1 MTVLV
6 SGSVAVDHIM
16 VFQGRF
22 KDVILPD
29 RVHALNVAFHVPE
42 LRRTFGGCAA
52 NIAYNLRLLG
62 DDPLVLATVGAPTS
76 TSTPPGSTAAA
87 SGATGSACCR
97 ARARAGAYITTDLD
111 DNQIVGF
118 HPGAMERAHEV
129 RVDDVRAPIE
139 RGIVSPNG
147 RRAMV
152 EHARALKARG
162 VPTVVDPGQGLPI
175 LAGEELVEMIEGAEI
190 YIVNDYEWSLTLE
203 RSGLSGDEIAARAR
217 AVIVTRGAEGSL
229 LRRGDDV
236 VEIPAVAVER
246 VVDPTG
252 AGDAYRAGLLHGLGR
267 GLPLETA
274 ARIGSLL
281 GSLQVA
287 HPGTQALTLDLADF
301 RARFERAFGAPL
313 G

>member
-1 MTVLV
+1 VAVLV

-62 DDPLVLATVGAPTS
+62 DDPVVLATVGGADFDEYAAWLDRCGVRRDWIRPLPGES
-76 TSTPPGSTAAA
+76 T
-87 SGATGSACCR
+87 
-97 ARARAGAYITTDLD
+97 AGAYITTDLD
-111 DNQIVGF
+111 DNQIIGF

-129 RVDDVRAPIE
+129 RVDEVRAPFE

-162 VPTVVDPGQGLPI
+162 VPTVIDPGQGLPI
-175 LAGEELVEMIEGAEI
+175 LAREELVEMIEGAEI
-190 YIVNDYEWSLTLE
+190 YVVNDYEWSLTVE
-203 RSGLSGDEIAARAR
+203 RSGLSGDEIARRAR
-217 AVIVTRGAEGSL
+217 TVIVTRGAEGSL

-236 VEIPAVAVER
+236 VEIPAVAAER

-281 GSLQVA
+281 GALQVA